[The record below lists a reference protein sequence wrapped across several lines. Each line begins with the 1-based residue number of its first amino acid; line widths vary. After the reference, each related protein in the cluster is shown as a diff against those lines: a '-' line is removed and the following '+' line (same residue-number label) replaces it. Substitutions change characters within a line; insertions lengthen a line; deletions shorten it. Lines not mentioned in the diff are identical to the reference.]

1 MTVTPSVTF
10 TILQSGAGGVTAITQ
25 LHIWQA
31 AIGGGAVAIPG
42 AFSGIFGQAISGQYS
57 HPPDE
62 PSQRGVSMLNEETD
76 RQIDNTRARVTRHK
90 MAPGASTGFH
100 RHEYDYVIVPVTDG
114 RMRIVE
120 GGRESVS
127 DLTAGVSYFRPAG
140 VEHDVI
146 NGGDRDLIFVEIE
159 LLP

>member
-1 MTVTPSVTF
+1 M
-10 TILQSGAGGVTAITQ
+10 GITQ
-25 LHIWQA
+25 LQICEP
-31 AIGGGAVAIPG
+31 VAIVGNRSEAWLLVISPKP
-42 AFSGIFGQAISGQYS
+42 FSGQYCAS
-57 HPPDE
+57 GHDLCSGE
-62 PSQRGVSMLNEETD
+62 SMLKEETD

-100 RHEYDYVIVPVTDG
+100 RHDFDYVIVPVTDG

-127 DLTAGVSYFRPAG
+127 ELAAGVSYFRPAG

>member
-1 MTVTPSVTF
+1 
-10 TILQSGAGGVTAITQ
+10 
-25 LHIWQA
+25 
-31 AIGGGAVAIPG
+31 
-42 AFSGIFGQAISGQYS
+42 
-57 HPPDE
+57 
-62 PSQRGVSMLNEETD
+62 MLNEETD
-76 RQIDNTRARVTRHK
+76 RQIDNARARVTRHK

-100 RHEYDYVIVPVTDG
+100 RHDYDYVIVPVTDG

-127 DLTAGVSYFRPAG
+127 ELSAGISYFRPAG

-159 LLP
+159 FLP